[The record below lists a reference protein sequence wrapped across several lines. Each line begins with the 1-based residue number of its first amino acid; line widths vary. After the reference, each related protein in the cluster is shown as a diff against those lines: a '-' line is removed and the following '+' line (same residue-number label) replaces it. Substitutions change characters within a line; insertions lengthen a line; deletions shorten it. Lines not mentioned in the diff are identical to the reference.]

1 MALKKKVRGNVKPV
15 SRVNKNIATD
25 NNEKK
30 CEEAVQRYHN
40 YLEAEKNYSNYTVQ
54 SYLKDI
60 DEFKN
65 FIENEKYGNLLKIKT
80 DNIGRYYISHLVGKD
95 YR

>member
-30 CEEAVQRYHN
+30 CEKSCQQVG
-40 YLEAEKNYSNYTVQ
+40 LECIM
-54 SYLKDI
+54 DM
-60 DEFKN
+60 
-65 FIENEKYGNLLKIKT
+65 
-80 DNIGRYYISHLVGKD
+80 
-95 YR
+95 

>member
-30 CEEAVQRYHN
+30 CEEAVQR
-40 YLEAEKNYSNYTVQ
+40 
-54 SYLKDI
+54 
-60 DEFKN
+60 
-65 FIENEKYGNLLKIKT
+65 
-80 DNIGRYYISHLVGKD
+80 
-95 YR
+95 